1 MRRLALLIVV
11 AFCLFFT
18 TYAQVKAEVHVFN
31 FLPGEIP
38 LALHCQS
45 KDDDIGYHTLTY
57 GQELSWKFN
66 PNYIIEN
73 TLFFCHFWWNSR
85 DRSFTVYDEHRLD
98 PFCLFCT
105 TYAALTKAEV
115 HVLNFVPGQSPLK
128 VRCQSKDDDIG
139 YHILNNGE
147 EFHWSFSPNFPIE
160 NTLFFC
166 HFWWNSKD
174 KALKVYDERRL
185 DNMCT
190 YRMFDPATCYW

>member
-1 MRRLALLIVV
+1 MELYKFAKKTYKKEKFTMRRLALLIVV

-45 KDDDIGYHTLTY
+45 KDDDIGYHTLAY

-66 PNYIIEN
+66 PHYIIEN

-98 PFCLFCT
+98 RKCRKYNT
-105 TYAALTKAEV
+105 
-115 HVLNFVPGQSPLK
+115 H
-128 VRCQSKDDDIG
+128 
-139 YHILNNGE
+139 
-147 EFHWSFSPNFPIE
+147 SFG
-160 NTLFFC
+160 
-166 HFWWNSKD
+166 
-174 KALKVYDERRL
+174 
-185 DNMCT
+185 
-190 YRMFDPATCYW
+190 TCYWYVTEDGFYLARYYTDNRSEWKKINDW